1 MDILKEKIDANS
13 FQTMKH
19 IIFLTST
26 KNDKAWRFEKEEDK
40 RFLPMGKEQKEE
52 DAYTFQY
59 PGEMLERYKEKIG
72 DSIQIRRA
80 LAFALV
86 TMSDFYEAQMYV
98 GTQYENFLKRIER
111 EAETDIYLAGA
122 MYFLTSSKKKKELYH
137 ERIKNYAYKE
147 LAECMCIL
155 FLGKGEKEIWEIL
168 KELVCSFFEKER
180 EVNIFQNTEM
190 YIWFFRA
197 YETEIKKERKKI
209 FSRLKLLIKMQHT
222 HVKERSELLQQMQK
236 AGYQKEEI
244 FYLNLRMLKAAKE
257 DRIET
262 VSQITWERASESFC
276 AFICNQKKS
285 YPKEIYKFC
294 GELLKEHFV
303 YGIKI
308 GGYNGILEA
317 MRYQVTVKNSK
328 VYALLYPYAGKQQAN
343 PKWFFIPLCKTQA
356 KEILLFLGKKDF
368 DKQIRETLYNET
380 FTEQELRE
388 YLNMYRGLTKVDY
401 IQQMLQEEN
410 YQNHN
415 IFETFAEKNFL
426 DPRQIIKE
434 LLTKGEGKVISEWEE
449 PEKKKYG
456 YILSYIED
464 LDTDLKFQTA
474 KLLLDNRSMEEIRKE
489 GKRNFLWKSVGIQEF
504 YYRREYDKMNFL
516 KLHLQPNQVLQL
528 FFWIEESVYRFQP
541 QKYFA
546 FLLKV
551 LEKEENLIWL
561 PKEQAQEFWK
571 KLMELGI
578 EEAGSKKF
586 RMLYMEKEEREKF
599 YKEQEEAAKQKKV
612 AELEKQ
618 TKEAYQHF
626 WKLQQEKT
634 AEEIFWKIDSL
645 FYSYQKEAYIKA
657 TVQFLKKYLEKVGWK
672 LPKAAIWEYLKLLL
686 NLGKKEGI
694 EIATIK
700 EWLIKM
706 EVEDAYDGDG
716 THGDY

>member
-98 GTQYENFLKRIER
+98 GAQYENFLKRIER

-700 EWLIKM
+700 EWLIKT
-706 EVEDAYDGDG
+706 EVEDAYDGEG
-716 THGDY
+716 THGNY

>member
-1 MDILKEKIDANS
+1 MQDGPFQKGDQMDILKEKIDANS

-26 KNDKAWRFEKEEDK
+26 KNDKIRYFEKEEADK
-40 RFLPMGKEQKEE
+40 RFLPIGKEQKEE

-59 PGEMLERYKEKIG
+59 PGEMLERYEEKIG
-72 DSIQIRRA
+72 DTVQIRRA

-86 TMSDFYEAQMYV
+86 TMSDFHEAQMYV

-111 EAETDIYLAGA
+111 EAKTDIYLAGA
-122 MYFLTSSKKKKELYH
+122 MCFLTPSEKKQKFYY
-137 ERIKNYAYKE
+137 ERIKSYSYKE

-155 FLGKGEKEIWEIL
+155 FLFKGKKEIWEML
-168 KELVCSFFEKER
+168 KENVCSFFENER
-180 EVNIFQNTEM
+180 AVNIFQNAEM
-190 YIWFFRA
+190 YIWFFRT
-197 YETEIKKERKKI
+197 YEKEIKKERKQI
-209 FSRLKLLIKMQHT
+209 FSGLKLLVKMQHT
-222 HVKERSELLQQMQK
+222 HVKERSELFQQMRK

-244 FYLNLRMLKAAKE
+244 FYLNLRMLQAAKE
-257 DRIET
+257 DKLET

-276 AFICNQKKS
+276 IFICNQEKEYSEELYQLCRELIQKHRS
-285 YPKEIYKFC
+285 YE
-294 GELLKEHFV
+294 
-303 YGIKI
+303 IKI
-308 GGYNGILEA
+308 GGYDGILGV
-317 MRYQVTVKNSK
+317 MKCQVTVKNSK
-328 VYALLYPYAGKQQAN
+328 IYALLHTYAGERQAN
-343 PKWFFIPLCKTQA
+343 PSWFFIPSCKTQA
-356 KEILLFLGKKDF
+356 KKIFSLLGKKDF
-368 DKQIRETLYNET
+368 DKKIRETLYNQS
-380 FTEQELRE
+380 FTEQELQE
-388 YLNMYRGLTKVDY
+388 YLKIYQELTDVDY

-410 YQNHN
+410 YQNHK

-434 LLTKGEGKVISEWEE
+434 LLTKGEGKAISEWEE

-551 LEKEENLIWL
+551 LEKEENFIWL

-645 FYSYQKEAYIKA
+645 FYSYQ
-657 TVQFLKKYLEKVGWK
+657 L
-672 LPKAAIWEYLKLLL
+672 
-686 NLGKKEGI
+686 
-694 EIATIK
+694 
-700 EWLIKM
+700 
-706 EVEDAYDGDG
+706 
-716 THGDY
+716 

>member
-98 GTQYENFLKRIER
+98 GAQYENFLKRIER

-209 FSRLKLLIKMQHT
+209 FSKLKLLIKMQHT

-700 EWLIKM
+700 EWLIKT
-706 EVEDAYDGDG
+706 EVEDAYDGEG
-716 THGDY
+716 THGNY

>member
-1 MDILKEKIDANS
+1 
-13 FQTMKH
+13 
-19 IIFLTST
+19 
-26 KNDKAWRFEKEEDK
+26 
-40 RFLPMGKEQKEE
+40 
-52 DAYTFQY
+52 
-59 PGEMLERYKEKIG
+59 
-72 DSIQIRRA
+72 
-80 LAFALV
+80 
-86 TMSDFYEAQMYV
+86 
-98 GTQYENFLKRIER
+98 
-111 EAETDIYLAGA
+111 
-122 MYFLTSSKKKKELYH
+122 
-137 ERIKNYAYKE
+137 
-147 LAECMCIL
+147 
-155 FLGKGEKEIWEIL
+155 
-168 KELVCSFFEKER
+168 
-180 EVNIFQNTEM
+180 
-190 YIWFFRA
+190 
-197 YETEIKKERKKI
+197 
-209 FSRLKLLIKMQHT
+209 MQHT
-222 HVKERSELLQQMQK
+222 YVKERSDLFQQMRK

-244 FYLNLRMLKAAKE
+244 FYLNLRMLQAAKE
-257 DRIET
+257 DKLET

-276 AFICNQKKS
+276 IFICNQEKEYSEELYQLCRELIQKHRS
-285 YPKEIYKFC
+285 YE
-294 GELLKEHFV
+294 
-303 YGIKI
+303 IKI
-308 GGYNGILEA
+308 GGYDGILGA
-317 MRYQVTVKNSK
+317 MKCQVTVKNSK
-328 VYALLYPYAGKQQAN
+328 IYALLHTYAGERQAN
-343 PKWFFIPLCKTQA
+343 PSWFFIPSCKTQA
-356 KEILLFLGKKDF
+356 KKIFSLLGKKDF
-368 DKQIRETLYNET
+368 DKKIRETLYNQS
-380 FTEQELRE
+380 FTEQELQE
-388 YLNMYRGLTKVDY
+388 YLKIYQELTDVDY

-410 YQNHN
+410 YQNHK

-434 LLTKGEGKVISEWEE
+434 LLTKGEGKAISEWEE

-700 EWLIKM
+700 EWLIKT
-706 EVEDAYDGDG
+706 EVEDAYDGEG
-716 THGDY
+716 THGNY

>member
-86 TMSDFYEAQMYV
+86 TMSDFQEAQMYV

-168 KELVCSFFEKER
+168 KELVCSFFEKEKIMDNFK
-180 EVNIFQNTEM
+180 NIEL

-197 YETEIKKERKKI
+197 YEKEIKKERKRI
-209 FSRLKLLIKMQHT
+209 FSRLKLLVKIQHS
-222 HVKERSELLQQMQK
+222 HVKEQTELFQQMQK

-244 FYLNLRMLKAAKE
+244 FYLNLCMLKAAKE

-294 GELLKEHFV
+294 GELLKDHFV

-561 PKEQAQEFWK
+561 PKEQAQDFWK

-700 EWLIKM
+700 EWLIKT
-706 EVEDAYDGDG
+706 EVEDAYDGEG
-716 THGDY
+716 THGNY

>member
-98 GTQYENFLKRIER
+98 GAQYENFLKRIER

-209 FSRLKLLIKMQHT
+209 FSKLKLLIKMQHT

-456 YILSYIED
+456 
-464 LDTDLKFQTA
+464 
-474 KLLLDNRSMEEIRKE
+474 
-489 GKRNFLWKSVGIQEF
+489 RNGYGFKIS
-504 YYRREYDKMNFL
+504 DC
-516 KLHLQPNQVLQL
+516 
-528 FFWIEESVYRFQP
+528 
-541 QKYFA
+541 
-546 FLLKV
+546 
-551 LEKEENLIWL
+551 
-561 PKEQAQEFWK
+561 
-571 KLMELGI
+571 
-578 EEAGSKKF
+578 
-586 RMLYMEKEEREKF
+586 
-599 YKEQEEAAKQKKV
+599 
-612 AELEKQ
+612 
-618 TKEAYQHF
+618 
-626 WKLQQEKT
+626 KT
-634 AEEIFWKIDSL
+634 SF
-645 FYSYQKEAYIKA
+645 
-657 TVQFLKKYLEKVGWK
+657 G
-672 LPKAAIWEYLKLLL
+672 
-686 NLGKKEGI
+686 
-694 EIATIK
+694 
-700 EWLIKM
+700 
-706 EVEDAYDGDG
+706 
-716 THGDY
+716 

>member
-26 KNDKAWRFEKEEDK
+26 KNDKIRYFEKEEADK
-40 RFLPMGKEQKEE
+40 RFLPIGKEQKEE

-59 PGEMLERYKEKIG
+59 PGEMLERYEEKIG
-72 DSIQIRRA
+72 DTVQIRRA

-86 TMSDFYEAQMYV
+86 T
-98 GTQYENFLKRIER
+98 
-111 EAETDIYLAGA
+111 
-122 MYFLTSSKKKKELYH
+122 
-137 ERIKNYAYKE
+137 
-147 LAECMCIL
+147 
-155 FLGKGEKEIWEIL
+155 
-168 KELVCSFFEKER
+168 
-180 EVNIFQNTEM
+180 
-190 YIWFFRA
+190 
-197 YETEIKKERKKI
+197 
-209 FSRLKLLIKMQHT
+209 
-222 HVKERSELLQQMQK
+222 
-236 AGYQKEEI
+236 
-244 FYLNLRMLKAAKE
+244 
-257 DRIET
+257 
-262 VSQITWERASESFC
+262 
-276 AFICNQKKS
+276 
-285 YPKEIYKFC
+285 
-294 GELLKEHFV
+294 
-303 YGIKI
+303 
-308 GGYNGILEA
+308 
-317 MRYQVTVKNSK
+317 
-328 VYALLYPYAGKQQAN
+328 
-343 PKWFFIPLCKTQA
+343 
-356 KEILLFLGKKDF
+356 
-368 DKQIRETLYNET
+368 
-380 FTEQELRE
+380 
-388 YLNMYRGLTKVDY
+388 
-401 IQQMLQEEN
+401 
-410 YQNHN
+410 
-415 IFETFAEKNFL
+415 
-426 DPRQIIKE
+426 
-434 LLTKGEGKVISEWEE
+434 
-449 PEKKKYG
+449 
-456 YILSYIED
+456 
-464 LDTDLKFQTA
+464 
-474 KLLLDNRSMEEIRKE
+474 
-489 GKRNFLWKSVGIQEF
+489 
-504 YYRREYDKMNFL
+504 MNFL

-541 QKYFA
+541 QKYFV

-561 PKEQAQEFWK
+561 PKEQAQDFWK

-599 YKEQEEAAKQKKV
+599 YKEQEETAKQKKV

-700 EWLIKM
+700 EWLIKT
-706 EVEDAYDGDG
+706 EVEDAYDGEG